1 MDYDKTRTKF
11 ESLTNKYDSLG
22 KNVVE
27 SIRILL
33 EQNEIKN
40 LSIYYR
46 VKDVNSFLEKIERK
60 SYEKPFEQTEDIC
73 GIRIICYYQKDISK
87 IKDIIT
93 DEFRIYDSQD
103 KENDLE
109 YNEFGYRSHHLIAS
123 INEEWKKTPNFR
135 GLSTLKFELQIRTIL
150 MHAWAEIEHN
160 LAYKSKFQAPKQFRR
175 KLYRIS
181 AKLEEA
187 DEQFEELK
195 SESEIYQKE
204 LIEKVKDKKVDFE
217 SEVELN
223 IDSLQAFMDIN
234 FPKRKKSLE
243 ETGILLDDLVEYG
256 ITLKDLSES
265 WKKVKPV
272 FGKIE
277 DDYWK
282 NRKFSKW
289 VQVGIARIVLDMTND
304 KFIER
309 HNNVESK
316 MRYEDRKRLREKYF
330 A

>member
-1 MDYDKTRTKF
+1 MDYDQIRTKF
-11 ESLTNKYDSLG
+11 ESLANKYDSLG

-27 SIRILL
+27 SIKILL
-33 EQNEIKN
+33 EQNEIKS
-40 LSIYYR
+40 LSIYHR
-46 VKDVNSFLEKIERK
+46 VKYVNSFIEKIERK

-73 GIRIICYYQKDISK
+73 GIRIICYYQKDIAK

-93 DEFRIYDSQD
+93 REFTIYDSHN
-103 KENDLE
+103 KESDLE

-123 INEEWKKTPNFR
+123 INEEWEKTPNFR
-135 GLSTLKFELQIRTIL
+135 GLSILKFELQIRTIL

-195 SESEIYQKE
+195 SESKMYQKE
-204 LIEKVKDKKVDFE
+204 LIKKVKDKEVDFE
-217 SEVELN
+217 SEVEFN
-223 IDSLQAFMDIN
+223 IDSLQTFMDVN
-234 FPKRKKSLE
+234 FPKRKKNIE
-243 ETGILLDDLVEYG
+243 ETGVLLDDLIKYG
-256 ITLKDLSES
+256 ISLKDLSES

-277 DDYWK
+277 DYYWK
-282 NRKFSKW
+282 NRKYSKW
-289 VQVGIARIVLDMTND
+289 VQVGIARIVLDLTND

-309 HNNVESK
+309 HNNEESQ

-330 A
+330 V